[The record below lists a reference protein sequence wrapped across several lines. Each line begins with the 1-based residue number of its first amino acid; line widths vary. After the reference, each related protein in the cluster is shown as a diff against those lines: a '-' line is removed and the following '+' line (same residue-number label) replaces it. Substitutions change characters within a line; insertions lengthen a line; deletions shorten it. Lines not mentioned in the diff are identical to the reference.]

1 MYGKQEKADEIERLT
16 REQREISQKESDVQ
30 SQIDLLK
37 EFSIQKNQVLADTIN
52 PHFKHFQFQFLDYT
66 QDGEPVEVCRMIVDG
81 IDYFNGLNHSDQIL
95 CNIDL
100 VAGLQE
106 LNGLKLP
113 IWIDDAESVNE
124 ERFPKMEQQVIY
136 LKVSDNELKVE
147 GQKLGTV
154 DCKIRPI
161 TFDEAREYT
170 DITPNNDLNDWYWT
184 LSPWS
189 TEERGWSKSL
199 TVVSPSGVIGHG
211 NCFFGSGVRPVCILK
226 SNIFVSKVEE

>member
-1 MYGKQEKADEIERLT
+1 MNNKEILQKAKELVELLEKQEEADKVALSMLKRGDVFQTTGKRKYKVL
-16 REQREISQKESDVQ
+16 EQYGDTTKIIS
-30 SQIDLLK
+30 L
-37 EFSIQKNQVLADTIN
+37 
-52 PHFKHFQFQFLDYT
+52 
-66 QDGEPVEVCRMIVDG
+66 
-81 IDYFNGLNHSDQIL
+81 
-95 CNIDL
+95 DL
-100 VAGLQE
+100 VKENVEFGDTSDYKTSKVKKMCDTE
-106 LNGLKLP
+106 TLK
-113 IWIDDAESVNE
+113 DFEEEFGAENIE
-124 ERFPKMEQQVIY
+124 THTADIITA
-136 LKVSDNELKVE
+136 D

-199 TVVSPSGVIGHG
+199 TVVSPSGNVNNHG
-211 NCFFGSGVRPVCILK
+211 CSYVCGVRPVCILK